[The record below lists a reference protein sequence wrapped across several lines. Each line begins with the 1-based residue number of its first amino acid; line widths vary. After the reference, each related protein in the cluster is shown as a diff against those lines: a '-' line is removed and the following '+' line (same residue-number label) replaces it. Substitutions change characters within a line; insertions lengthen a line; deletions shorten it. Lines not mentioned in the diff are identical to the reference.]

1 MKILL
6 LTSFF
11 PPDRGGVPH
20 HVSSLL
26 REYRRRGH
34 EVVVLRKVVDEGEEY
49 ELSRTEASGYPLYS
63 LRYRWKDAD
72 RFERT
77 YGSPRIEERF
87 EGVLAAERPD
97 VVHAFHL
104 TGLGAGIPLVAKKR
118 GVPFVLTLSDFW
130 MGCPRSQRM
139 TPALDLCPRI
149 DRGKC
154 VPCLRALFGELLPDG
169 EEGRR
174 VLARYDDLIRE
185 SLLGASALVSFSRF
199 AKELYAAEGIPSS
212 RIEVVP
218 IGVDP
223 DPFRGLVR
231 TRASVFRI
239 AFLGTVM
246 LSKGPHVL
254 LDALPHLPRGAVR
267 ILVHGEAAPW
277 FEVRDYADRL
287 HAQVRPG
294 DPVTFTGP
302 YDPADVPRLLGDAD
316 CLVVPSLWFETF
328 SITIRE
334 GWLAGVPVVAS
345 RLGAMEEAIEDGVTG
360 LLFRP
365 GDARDLGAKLLSLL
379 GNPELRRSM
388 VQAPKSIPTVVET
401 ADRLL
406 GLYARIR

>member
-1 MKILL
+1 VKILL
-6 LTSFF
+6 LTPFF
-11 PPDRGGVPH
+11 PPDRGGVPL

-34 EVVVLRKVVDEGEEY
+34 DVVVLRKVIDEGEEY
-49 ELSRTEASGYPLYS
+49 ELSRTESPGYPLYS
-63 LRYRWKDAD
+63 LRYRWRDAD
-72 RFERT
+72 TFERT
-77 YGSPRIEERF
+77 YAPPRVEERF
-87 EGVLAAERPD
+87 ERVLAAERPD

-104 TGLGAGIPLVAKKR
+104 TGLGAGIPLVARNR

-139 TPALDLCPRI
+139 TPELDRCPRI

-154 VPCLRALFGELLPDG
+154 VPCLRALFGELLPAG
-169 EEGRR
+169 EEGRS
-174 VLARYDDLIRE
+174 VLARYDEVIRE
-185 SLLGASALVSFSRF
+185 ALLGASRLVSFSRF
-199 AKELYAAEGIPSS
+199 AKDLYAAEGIPSS

-218 IGVDP
+218 LGIDP
-223 DPFRGLVR
+223 DPFRGIVR
-231 TRASVFRI
+231 TRDSAFRI

-246 LSKGPHVL
+246 LSKGPHLL

-267 ILVHGEAAPW
+267 LVVHGEAAPW

-287 HAQVRPG
+287 RSRLRPE
-294 DPVTFTGP
+294 DPVAFTGP

-365 GDARDLGAKLLSLL
+365 GDARDLAAKLLALL
-379 GNPELRRSM
+379 RDPGLRRSIAL
-388 VQAPKSIPTVVET
+388 APKSVPTVVET
-401 ADRLL
+401 AERLL
-406 GLYARIR
+406 GIYAEIR